1 MNETLS
7 FLAGLSLSGLGYWFF
22 RSKLAL
28 SQKEHDLRLSEQ
40 LQAAE
45 RALRGELHEAEAKL
59 ESRREKID
67 TREEAVAVLQS
78 SVLTELRNLE
88 HLQQE
93 ALHALEKVAKL
104 SAEEAINQMVEKHSA
119 EAARRAAVAEKISLS
134 DSQARSRSILISVME
149 RSHLAIVNEVT
160 VANVVL
166 PNEEMKGRIIGR
178 DGRNIRAFEQITGV
192 DIIIDE
198 TPESVGIASFDPVR
212 REMARLALINLM
224 LDGRIHPGRIEESF
238 EQAKT
243 EIGRVIEESGE
254 NATVRAGV
262 FGLPH
267 QVVSA
272 LGNLRFRTSYSQNVL
287 DHSVEVSLLAASL
300 ASELGCKM
308 ELAGMAGLLHDI
320 GKGLGDEYK
329 GPHALTGMEFLKEW
343 GVPAAV
349 LHAVGAHHNDIAPES
364 PEAKLVI
371 IADSISAA
379 RPGARRESLD
389 NYMKRLTSLESIAN
403 GFAGVERSYV
413 VQAGREIRVFV
424 KPLEVTDA
432 DANQLAGDV
441 ARKIEAEMEYPGQIK
456 VTIIRESRFQEVAT

>member
-93 ALHALEKVAKL
+93 ALHTLEKVAKL

-119 EAARRAAVAEKISLS
+119 EAARRATVAEKISLG

-254 NATVRAGV
+254 NATVRADV

-320 GKGLGDEYK
+320 GKG
-329 GPHALTGMEFLKEW
+329 P
-343 GVPAAV
+343 
-349 LHAVGAHHNDIAPES
+349 
-364 PEAKLVI
+364 
-371 IADSISAA
+371 
-379 RPGARRESLD
+379 
-389 NYMKRLTSLESIAN
+389 
-403 GFAGVERSYV
+403 
-413 VQAGREIRVFV
+413 Q
-424 KPLEVTDA
+424 
-432 DANQLAGDV
+432 
-441 ARKIEAEMEYPGQIK
+441 
-456 VTIIRESRFQEVAT
+456 